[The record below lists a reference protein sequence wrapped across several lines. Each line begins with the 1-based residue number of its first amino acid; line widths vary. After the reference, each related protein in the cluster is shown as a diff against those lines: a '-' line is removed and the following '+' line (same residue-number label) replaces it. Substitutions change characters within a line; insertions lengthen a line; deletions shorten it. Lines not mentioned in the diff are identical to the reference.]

1 MLGLIALGRAPRRAL
16 ILGVAVVVLVSAC
29 APDES
34 PAQLVLRPGDG
45 LLDLLPWATFA
56 VEPGSGLPPTFG
68 AAARDRFVLRTPVL
82 PRSAWTPVANPPP
95 LWQELLAKHGS
106 PPVWRAELPA
116 VRDGETRPLRVFV
129 QGVEPQPWDPG
140 SGDPPPAGFVW
151 WEHSLKLIL
160 SVGGEAPEGVA
171 VDLHVDPLA
180 ELGPLARLDPSPLGH
195 LGRREL
201 GTVTRPSLLMPP
213 PGVIEWRVAE
223 LQAERLHVSLGLLD
237 RAWAFFDDAFH
248 RTLGLSDGATFAVE
262 VNGERVFERTLA
274 ADAVGGEWVDDV
286 VDLSSFTG
294 QPVTLRLVSEAGVAG
309 DPVFDWALWG
319 DLRLRGGAKAAPE
332 RPHVVLIHV
341 DTLRADRVGGPDSRT
356 PMIDAWA
363 AAHAVVFEDA
373 QAPAPWTLPSSVT
386 MLSGLAVHQHGAER
400 STHSV
405 GPGARLLSE
414 RLAELGYEGH
424 GLAAGGYLRPQ
435 FGFDRGFDRY
445 EVDRPKTLDFTPVT
459 DALPG
464 RSGSHPLFLFAHTYH
479 VHAPYAF
486 DAEWASP
493 GYDGPF
499 AGQDVD
505 YPNVIDPYRRGE
517 LALTAADLAYMESL
531 YDAHVRRMD
540 RAVGALLQ
548 QLERS
553 LGPEGLMLILTSDHG
568 EGFGEHEQIEHGDG
582 LWNEQL
588 HVPLLV
594 RFPDGA
600 PGRRDDPVA
609 LQDIV
614 PTVLDVL
621 GLPADELLPGRSLR
635 GELPEDRVR
644 TARNVQKTLQRA
656 VQVSGY
662 KLLRERAHLADA
674 EEQAWLFDL
683 GADPGERQDLS
694 ADEPR
699 IVESLARSLEVFE
712 EEHPAPR
719 AASVG
724 GGELSQEIRA
734 QLRALG
740 YLGDG

>member
-1 MLGLIALGRAPRRAL
+1 MSGLHALGRAPWRAL
-16 ILGVAVVVLVSAC
+16 ILGVVVVLLSAC
-29 APDES
+29 APDEPTS
-34 PAQLVLRPGDG
+34 AVVLRSGDG
-45 LLDLLPWATFA
+45 LLDLLPSATFP

-68 AAARDRFVLRTPVL
+68 AAARDRFVLRTPVI
-82 PRSAWTPVANPPP
+82 PVAAWQPVANPPP
-95 LWQELLAKHGS
+95 LWKDLLADHGN

-116 VRDGETRPLRVFV
+116 VRDGETRPLRVLV
-129 QGVEPQPWDPG
+129 QGVEPEAWDPG
-140 SGDPPPAGFVW
+140 SGDPPPEGFVW
-151 WEHSLKLIL
+151 WEHSLKLVL
-160 SVGGEAPEGVA
+160 CLGAEAPEGVA

-201 GTVTRPSLLMPP
+201 GPVTRPSLLMPP
-213 PGVIEWRVAE
+213 PGAIEWQVGE
-223 LQAERLHVSLGLLD
+223 LQAERLHLSLGLLD
-237 RAWAFFDDAFH
+237 RAWAFFDDSFH

-262 VNGERVFERTLA
+262 VNGERVFERTLT

-286 VDLSSFTG
+286 VDLSAFTG
-294 QPVTLRLVSEAGVAG
+294 QAITLRLVSEPGAAE

-319 DLRLRGGAKAAPE
+319 DLRLRGGPKVAPE

-363 AAHAVVFEDA
+363 AERAVVYEDA

-414 RLAELGYEGH
+414 RLADLGYEGH

-459 DALPG
+459 DALAG
-464 RSGSHPLFLFAHTYH
+464 RSGGHPLYLFAHTYH

-517 LALTAADLAYMESL
+517 LELTDADLAYMESL
-531 YDAHVRRMD
+531 YDGHVRRMD
-540 RAVGALLQ
+540 RAVGALLA
-548 QLERS
+548 QLEAT
-553 LGPEGLMLILTSDHG
+553 LGPEGLMVILTSDHG

-588 HVPLLV
+588 HVPLIV
-594 RFPDGA
+594 RFPDGV

-609 LQDIV
+609 LLDIV

-621 GLPADELLPGRSLR
+621 ELPEDELLPGRSLR
-635 GELPEDRVR
+635 GEVPEDRLR
-644 TARNVQKTLQRA
+644 AARNVQRTLQRS
-656 VQVSGY
+656 VQVSGF
-662 KLLRERAHLADA
+662 KLLRERPHQEGAD
-674 EEQAWLFDL
+674 EQAWLFDL
-683 GADPGERQDLS
+683 ARDAAEAHDLA

-699 IVESLARSLEVFE
+699 IVESLARSLEDFV
-712 EEHPAPR
+712 EEHPGPR

-724 GGELSQEIRA
+724 GEELSQEIRA